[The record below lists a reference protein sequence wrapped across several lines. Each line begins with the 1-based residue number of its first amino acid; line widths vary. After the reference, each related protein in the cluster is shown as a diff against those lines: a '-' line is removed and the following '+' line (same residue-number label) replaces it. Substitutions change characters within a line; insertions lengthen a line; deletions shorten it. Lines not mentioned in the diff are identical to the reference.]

1 MKWAGLNEHGK
12 AWDDTWEPA
21 EYIEKDGAEELAKF
35 LAKMKE
41 SGRGLAYRSPSTKKP
56 SKFLKMAPKS
66 KLVEKS
72 PERKAD
78 PSPPPSEAGQ
88 SASSE
93 EEEDEFELEEIK
105 KFRTLR

>member
-1 MKWAGLNEHGK
+1 MVKWAGLNEHGK
-12 AWDDTWEPA
+12 AWDDTWEPP
-21 EYIEKDGAEELAKF
+21 EFIEKDAAEELTKF
-35 LAKMKE
+35 LAKRKE
-41 SGRGLAYRSPSTKKP
+41 STSKKP
-56 SKFLKMAPKS
+56 SKMAPKS

-88 SASSE
+88 SSSS

>member
-1 MKWAGLNEHGK
+1 MVKWAGLNEHGK

-21 EYIEKDGAEELAKF
+21 EFIEKDAAEELAKF
-35 LAKMKE
+35 LAKRKE
-41 SGRGLAYRSPSTKKP
+41 STSKKP
-56 SKFLKMAPKS
+56 SKMAPKS

-78 PSPPPSEAGQ
+78 PWASPSEAEK
-88 SASSE
+88 SSSS